1 MYQAITIVGSLGR
14 DPEMRFLDAGDAVTN
29 MSVAVN
35 KSWNDAN
42 GQKQTKTTWFRVST
56 WRALAE
62 ACNEYLAKGS
72 RVLVVGEM
80 DEPNVW
86 TDKEGK
92 SRADLQITAR
102 NVVFLTPKGE
112 TQSQNGA
119 FAPVAAPTP
128 TPAPQQQ
135 RFSDPAP
142 AAPPAPAG
150 PGPGF

>member
-86 TDKEGK
+86 TDKEGN

-112 TQSQNGA
+112 TQNQNGTGSP
-119 FAPVAAPTP
+119 APAP

-135 RFSDPAP
+135 RFSNPTP
-142 AAPPAPAG
+142 TPPGPSG